1 MKYIVILSMLMMAVW
16 AQAMDMGKAGDK
28 VKAKGMSDNG
38 YQKPA
43 DEVLKKRLTRLQFL
57 VTQKDDTETPFEN
70 EYWDEKRDGIYVD
83 VVSGEV
89 LFSSKDKYKSGTGWP
104 SFTKPLE
111 EKNIVLRGDRT
122 LFFSRVEV
130 RSKNADSHLGHVFK
144 DGPKP
149 TGLRYCMNSASMR
162 FVAKENMKESGY
174 EKYLALFESK

>member
-1 MKYIVILSMLMMAVW
+1 MKYIVIISLLAVAVL
-16 AQAMDMGKAGDK
+16 AQATDMGKLKQETK
-28 VKAKGMSDNG
+28 VNSMSDNG
-38 YQKPA
+38 YQKPS
-43 DEVLKKRLTRLQFL
+43 EEELKKKLTPLQFL

-70 EYWDEKRDGIYVD
+70 KYWNEKREGIYVD
-83 VVSGEV
+83 VVSGEA

-111 EKNIVLRGDRT
+111 ENNIILKGDRT

-149 TGLRYCMNSASMR
+149 TGLRYCMNSASMQ
-162 FVAKENMKESGY
+162 FIAKEDMKKLGY
-174 EKYLALFESK
+174 EKYLSVFGNK